1 MSPRA
6 EQLVRVRARLEGEAL
21 DFALSQERR
30 LADLEPAELE
40 LWAELATLVAAQ
52 RPRERQGFI
61 AAAADGLAALSAA
74 SDLRDEVREWSR
86 EWTRRSGRL
95 GAAFFRLCREL
106 LPRVSADAFRETV
119 SMARDLDQDAD
130 VAMEF
135 MAWASTLETHGGTA
149 LLRASRDG
157 ALVLCRADRRAA
169 RGFLEAMGRAAGS
182 LTAAEVPALAEAS
195 ARTAERSRHAAK
207 ELFRMLPAL
216 AAGMPAARIARWI
229 EEGLRLTSRE
239 DDLVLYL
246 SYGPSRSHLAVE
258 VLCRTASLGAYR
270 SRIALILEAFLGR
283 PAAVR
288 NMFDVLDPAS
298 VPHDV
303 PAFVDGESIYLRPT
317 LSCASLPTFSF
328 YRLVALH
335 AAAHERFTSPD
346 DLSPD
351 DLSPDDRIGHRSDG
365 DDPALSDLDRFL
377 FAVAEDHRV
386 DSALLRTLPGLRGD
400 AEKAVRHTYA
410 RYDARY
416 AHAETV
422 PLSPASLRAH
432 AASFRFGVRILET
445 KAQATLV
452 ERVLEPLSLPSA
464 TRADSKRAA
473 DELKATLGDRLM
485 EFLLS
490 DPAEWAAFSG
500 SDAPHPPYYDYL
512 LLGGA
517 DTGSKG
523 VPEGRGAADPRL
535 LGATRDAS
543 GSPDLGEVVEA
554 LGVTA
559 GEWSGTVDK
568 FDLGED
574 GSPED
579 GTDWE
584 THSYPEWDAEK
595 GVYRPDWCT
604 VRCRDMRA
612 GDPAFVTD
620 TIARYRGEVHLI
632 RRQFERLSP
641 KRMQR
646 FFRQQDGDE
655 LDLNALVDA
664 LADREAGA
672 PMSGK
677 VFVRRDKK
685 QRDVAVLFL
694 LDMSDSTDQLVAD
707 GQRVVDVEKQG
718 LVLLSEAVDRIG
730 DRCAVMGFAS
740 HGRHRVDIFRI
751 KHFQEPFDRAVA
763 GRISGVEPSGYTR
776 LGAALRRAADHLS
789 GVEAGVRLLVLLS
802 DGRPYDLSYGDMR
815 YAMEDTKA
823 ALAEIGRAGMK
834 VFCIT
839 VDPEGPAYLEH
850 MFGANRYTVIQDV
863 THLPTRLP
871 RIYRNLTT

>member
-21 DFALSQERR
+21 EFALSEERR
-30 LADLEPAELE
+30 LEDLEPPEME

-52 RPRERQGFI
+52 RPRERQGFP
-61 AAAADGLAALSAA
+61 AAAADGLGALSAA
-74 SDLRDEVREWSR
+74 PDLRDEVREWSR
-86 EWTRRSGRL
+86 LWTRRSGRL
-95 GAAFFRLCREL
+95 GAAFLRLCREV
-106 LPRVSADAFRETV
+106 LPGVSGDAFRETV
-119 SMARDLDQDAD
+119 SMTLDLGQDAD

-135 MAWASTLETHGGTA
+135 MAWASVLERQGGTS
-149 LLRASRDG
+149 LLRACRDG
-157 ALVLCRADRRAA
+157 ALVLRRADRRAA
-169 RGFLEAMGRAAGS
+169 RGFLEAMGKAAGS
-182 LTAAEVPALAEAS
+182 LSAAEVPALAEAG

-207 ELFRMLPAL
+207 ELFQMLPAL

-239 DDLVLYL
+239 DDLMLYL
-246 SYGPSRSHLAVE
+246 SYGPGRSHVAIE
-258 VLCRTASLGAYR
+258 VVCRTASLSAYR

-288 NMFDVLDPAS
+288 NMFDVLDPES

-303 PAFVDGESIYLRPT
+303 PAFVDGEAIHLRPT
-317 LSCASLPTFSF
+317 LSCASLPPFPF

-335 AAAHERFTSPD
+335 AAAHEHFTSLD
-346 DLSPD
+346 DLIA
-351 DLSPDDRIGHRSDG
+351 DDRLGHLGDG
-365 DDPALSDLDRFL
+365 DRDDPSLSDLDRFL
-377 FAVAEDHRV
+377 FAIAEDHRV
-386 DSALLRTLPGLRGD
+386 DCALLRTLPGLWSD
-400 AEKAVRHTYA
+400 AEKAVRYTYA
-410 RYDARY
+410 RYAGG
-416 AHAETV
+416 ETV

-432 AASFRFGVRILET
+432 AASFRFGVRILDT
-445 KAQATLV
+445 TAQATSV
-452 ERVLEPLSLPSA
+452 ERVLEPLSALSA
-464 TRADSKRAA
+464 TRADSRRAA
-473 DELKATLGDRLM
+473 DELKAALGDRLM
-485 EFLLS
+485 EFFLS
-490 DPAEWAAFSG
+490 DPAEWAAVSG

-512 LLGGA
+512 LMGGA
-517 DTGSKG
+517 DAGAK
-523 VPEGRGAADPRL
+523 GAAERRVSGDPQL
-535 LGATRDAS
+535 LGATLEAP
-543 GSPDLGEVVEA
+543 GSPGLGEVVE
-554 LGVTA
+554 VRDITA
-559 GEWSGTVDK
+559 GDWSAPVDQ
-568 FDLGED
+568 FDLGE
-574 GSPED
+574 GEPSED

-604 VRCRDMRA
+604 VRCRDMRT

-641 KRMQR
+641 KRIQR

-655 LDLNALVDA
+655 LDLDALVDA

-672 PMSGK
+672 PMSDK

-694 LDMSDSTDQLVAD
+694 LDMSDSTDQLVGD

-730 DRCAVMGFAS
+730 DRSAVMGFAS

-751 KHFQEPFDRAVA
+751 KHFQERFDRAVA

-776 LGAALRRAADHLS
+776 LGAALRHAADHLS

-815 YAMEDTKA
+815 YAMEDTRA
-823 ALAEIGRAGMK
+823 ALAEIRRAGMK
-834 VFCIT
+834 VFCVT

-871 RIYRNLTT
+871 RIYKNLTT